1 MRLRVA
7 WMRRWDRLFDMSDL
21 APAWELTPMAAIA
34 LQARLRERVRL
45 APLAA
50 PPRLIAGADVSMEWH
65 SDVVFAGFVIL
76 TYPGLEM
83 VDRAAVQAVATFPYV
98 PGLLSFREIPSLL
111 QAWEKLKTKPDLVFV
126 DGVGIAH
133 PRRLG
138 IATHLSL
145 LIDRPTIGCAKSVLT
160 GVYEEPE
167 LAAGATSFLRD
178 PVTREPLGMAVRT
191 KAKVKPMFIS
201 PGNRLTIQEAAD
213 LVLSCTKKHRMPEPT
228 RQAHLFVNEARRAAK
243 GNGASSA

>member
-1 MRLRVA
+1 MGDWNRLNH
-7 WMRRWDRLFDMSDL
+7 MSELMHSWDLS
-21 APAWELTPMAAIA
+21 PADAIA

-45 APLAA
+45 QPLAA
-50 PPRLIAGADVSMEWH
+50 PPGLVAGADVSMEWH
-65 SDVVFAGFVIL
+65 SDVVFAGFVVL
-76 TYPGLEM
+76 TYPGLEI

-111 QAWEKLKTKPDLVFV
+111 QAWEKLNAKPDLVFV

-138 IATHLSL
+138 IATHLGL

-160 GVYEEPE
+160 GAYAEP
-167 LAAGATSFLRD
+167 AMSVGSMSPLRD
-178 PVTREPLGMAVRT
+178 PDTHEPLGMAVRT

-201 PGNRLTIQEAAD
+201 PGNGLTIQEAAD
-213 LVLSCTKKHRMPEPT
+213 LVLTCTKKHRMPEPT
-228 RQAHLFVNEARRAAK
+228 RQAHLFVNEVRRAVKA
-243 GNGASSA
+243 GVPSAQGL